1 MLSNK
6 KIASL
11 NKKNRLTTILFLGL
25 LALLFIQFSCSENEK
40 PDMANEEEDSAEKS
54 SSLAIEESEANEAE
68 KEKNEEA
75 NKAEIEQEEHATELD
90 LDKIKPNELGDFMV
104 LMYHEIGSPESEWR
118 RTPDNFRH
126 DLEVLYEKGYRAVS
140 LNDML
145 DGDIDL
151 PPGTSPVVLTFD
163 DSTKGQFN
171 YLENNGDKKID
182 PDCAVAIMEEF
193 YKENPDFGLAA
204 TFYIYYP
211 NPFRQQE
218 YIEEKLNY
226 LVDKGF
232 EIGNHTH
239 GHANLSRLGS
249 KKVQQELAYHVRE
262 TQKYVPNYQVRSLA
276 LPYGAYP
283 QDNPELALKG
293 SYESISY
300 HNEAVLLVGANP
312 APSPFRENFDPSRL
326 PRIRASE
333 METEGVGL
341 YDWLEY
347 FEENPHR
354 RHVSDGAPGYI
365 SAPKSMKEYLEE
377 NNINNKEVRFY
388 EIKSE
393 SEKEEN

>member
-1 MLSNK
+1 MPANLAKYSRK
-6 KIASL
+6 KRSYFSI
-11 NKKNRLTTILFLGL
+11 
-25 LALLFIQFSCSENEK
+25 LLFFVMLPLLLFQFSCGTGEVPAVQDREESSAEEHSSSTAEK
-40 PDMANEEEDSAEKS
+40 NEEESKDNT
-54 SSLAIEESEANEAE
+54 IEEAE
-68 KEKNEEA
+68 KEEVSEE
-75 NKAEIEQEEHATELD
+75 KQATELD
-90 LDKIKPNELGDFMV
+90 FEKIKPNELGDFMV

-118 RTPDNFRH
+118 RTPDNFRR
-126 DLEVLYEKGYRAVS
+126 DLELLYEKGYRAVNLS
-140 LNDML
+140 
-145 DGDIDL
+145 DIVNGNIDI
-151 PPGTSPVVLTFD
+151 PAGTSPVVLTFD
-163 DSTKGQFN
+163 DATKGQFN
-171 YLENNGDKKID
+171 YLEDNDGKKID

-232 EIGNHTH
+232 EIGNHTY
-239 GHANLSRLGS
+239 GHANLSRIGS
-249 KKVQQELAYHVRE
+249 GKVQQELAYHVRE

-283 QDNPELALKG
+283 QDNPGLALKG
-293 SYESISY
+293 SYEDISY

-312 APSPFRENFDPSRL
+312 APSPFHENFDPSRL

-333 METEGVGL
+333 MKTEGVGL

-347 FEENPHR
+347 FEDNPHR
-354 RHVSDGAPGYI
+354 KYVSDGDPGYI
-365 SAPKSMKEYLEE
+365 SAPKATKEYLEE
-377 NNINNKEVRFY
+377 DNINNKEVRFY
-388 EIKSE
+388 EIESE